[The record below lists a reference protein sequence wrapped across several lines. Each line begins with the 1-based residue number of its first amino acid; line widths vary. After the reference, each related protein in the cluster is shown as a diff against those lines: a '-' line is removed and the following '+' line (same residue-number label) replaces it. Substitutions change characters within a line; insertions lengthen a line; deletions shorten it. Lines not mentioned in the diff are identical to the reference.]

1 MLNVPGECEMRK
13 RCRENSR
20 KGIEHNRERKK
31 AGSSLVQEEYA
42 GTYFTVFNFT
52 TANHN
57 HTASIKEIVSRVS
70 CNESLS
76 NIRDLKANR
85 M

>member
-1 MLNVPGECEMRK
+1 MPRALRGSFVEDLKSKNMLNVPGECEMRI

-31 AGSSLVQEEYA
+31 AGSSLVQEEYT
-42 GTYFTVFNFT
+42 GISFTVFNFT

-57 HTASIKEIVSRVS
+57 HT
-70 CNESLS
+70 LP
-76 NIRDLKANR
+76 
-85 M
+85 

>member
-20 KGIEHNRERKK
+20 KGIEHNKERKK
-31 AGSSLVQEEYA
+31 AGSSLVQEEYT
-42 GTYFTVFNFT
+42 GTSQFTVFNFT

-57 HTASIKEIVSRVS
+57 HTLPKKKLFLAFLATNLLAIYVI
-70 CNESLS
+70 
-76 NIRDLKANR
+76 
-85 M
+85 